1 MEDEG
6 REWRW
11 RMRVGSGEGGVGS
24 GEGGV
29 GSGEGG

>member
-11 RMRVGSGEGGVGS
+11 RMDLNGGMEWWNGN
-24 GEGGV
+24 GV
-29 GSGEGG
+29 CSTG